1 MLAAVTR
8 IARTKP
14 SEQVRTLHAFYFLVA
29 VEPPLTLLWAGDDAL
44 RIHDPGRRLRRTAV
58 GLAHPPRQLGGGIR
72 PHAVGSEPVVVPRAH
87 RLPRSEVG
95 RQRSPRAARML
106 KVET

>member
-1 MLAAVTR
+1 M
-8 IARTKP
+8 
-14 SEQVRTLHAFYFLVA
+14 TLHAFYFLVA
-29 VEPPLTLLWAGDDAL
+29 VKTTFTFLRAGDDAL

-72 PHAVGSEPVVVPRAH
+72 PHAVGPKPVVPRAH

-106 KVET
+106 KVETGVDHLA